1 METRE
6 LVYNQL
12 FRKDGFMPI
21 LLRRYYSKQ
30 SKKQA
35 NSKGNGILKALFK
48 KPVKDV
54 KNEDSDS
61 VSLDEEE

>member
-1 METRE
+1 METRD

-35 NSKGNGILKALFK
+35 SKGNGILNALFK

>member
-1 METRE
+1 
-6 LVYNQL
+6 
-12 FRKDGFMPI
+12 MPI

-35 NSKGNGILKALFK
+35 NSKGNGILNALFK

-54 KNEDSDS
+54 KNEDSNS